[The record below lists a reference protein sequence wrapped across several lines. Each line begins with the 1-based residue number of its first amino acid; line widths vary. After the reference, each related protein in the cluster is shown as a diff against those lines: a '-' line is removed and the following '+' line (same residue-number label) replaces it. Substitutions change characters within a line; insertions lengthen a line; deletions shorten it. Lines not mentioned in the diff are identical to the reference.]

1 MLHAHQGSQNLLG
14 NIELDRPMV
23 TLFVSCLTVP
33 DAQGK
38 RLPERVVYVLVAGNQ
53 TGKSGAERCPALVIA
68 CRFRFYGPH

>member
-23 TLFVSCLTVP
+23 TLFGSRLTVP

-38 RLPERVVYVLVAGNQ
+38 RLPERVVYVLVAGTQN
-53 TGKSGAERCPALVIA
+53 GKSGVCCVHFFLLK
-68 CRFRFYGPH
+68 